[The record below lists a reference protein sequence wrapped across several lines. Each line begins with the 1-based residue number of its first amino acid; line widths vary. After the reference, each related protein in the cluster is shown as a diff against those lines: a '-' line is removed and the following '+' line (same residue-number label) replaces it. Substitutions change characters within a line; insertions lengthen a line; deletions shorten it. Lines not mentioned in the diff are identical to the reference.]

1 MTEQHQHQ
9 CGADCSNCAQAGC
22 NCVDCQC
29 SVRIRGLGVKKK
41 DGMILHDV
49 NLNVRHGEIMALIGR
64 NGAGKTTLLK
74 ALLGRIPY
82 TGEIQ
87 FTSHKGERVE
97 KPKIGYVPQNL
108 AFDHSS
114 PMTVGDM
121 LCANLSPFPVWLGQK
136 KAARSRAAQ
145 MLERAGARPELL
157 DKKLGNLSGGELQ
170 RVLLAFALEPMP
182 DLLLLDEPVSAVD
195 RRGIEVFYELVCSLR
210 ERYHMPVILVSHD
223 LSHVLKYATSAA
235 LLDRTILVSGEVS
248 QVMASRE
255 VRETF
260 GLPEPGK
267 GGK

>member
-1 MTEQHQHQ
+1 MNEQHQHV
-9 CGADCSNCAQAGC
+9 CGADCSNCAEAGC

-29 SVRIRGLGVKKK
+29 SVRIRNLGVRKK
-41 DGMILHDV
+41 DGVILHDV
-49 NLNVRHGEIMALIGR
+49 NLDVRHGEIMALIAR

-108 AFDHSS
+108 VFDHSS

-121 LCANLSPFPVWLGQK
+121 LCANLSPFPVWLGRK
-136 KAARSRAAQ
+136 KAARDRAAA

-157 DKKLGNLSGGELQ
+157 GQKLGSLSGGELQ

-195 RRGIEVFYELVCSLR
+195 RRGIEVFYGLVCSLR
-210 ERYHMPVILVSHD
+210 
-223 LSHVLKYATSAA
+223 AA
-235 LLDRTILVSGEVS
+235 
-248 QVMASRE
+248 
-255 VRETF
+255 
-260 GLPEPGK
+260 
-267 GGK
+267 

>member
-1 MTEQHQHQ
+1 
-9 CGADCSNCAQAGC
+9 
-22 NCVDCQC
+22 
-29 SVRIRGLGVKKK
+29 
-41 DGMILHDV
+41 MILHDV

-108 AFDHSS
+108 VFDHSS

-145 MLERAGARPELL
+145 MLGRAGARPELL

>member
-1 MTEQHQHQ
+1 MTEQHQHV
-9 CGADCSNCAQAGC
+9 CGEDCSNCAAAGC
-22 NCVDCQC
+22 NCVDCKC
-29 SVRIRGLGVKKK
+29 SVRIRDLGVKKK
-41 DGMILHDV
+41 DGVILYDV

-97 KPKIGYVPQNL
+97 KPRIGYVPQNL
-108 AFDHSS
+108 VFDHSS
-114 PMTVGDM
+114 PMSVGDL
-121 LCANLSPFPVWLGQK
+121 LCANLSPFPVWLGQRK
-136 KAARSRAAQ
+136 KQRERAAA
-145 MLERAGARPELL
+145 MLERAGARAELL

-195 RRGIEVFYELVCSLR
+195 RRGIEVFYELVCALR
-210 ERYHMPVILVSHD
+210 VRYHMPVILVSHD
-223 LSHVLKYATSAA
+223 LTHVLKYATSAA

-248 QVMASRE
+248 EVMASRE

-260 GLPEPGK
+260 GLPAPEERRD
-267 GGK
+267 